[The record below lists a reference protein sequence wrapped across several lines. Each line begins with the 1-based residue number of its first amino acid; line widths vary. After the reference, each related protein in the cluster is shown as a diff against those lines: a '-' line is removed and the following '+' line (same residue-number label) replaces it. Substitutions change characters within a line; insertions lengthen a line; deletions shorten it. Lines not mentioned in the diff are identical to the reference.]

1 MLDVKRLS
9 VLEAVERHGSFT
21 MAAQA
26 MNYTQS
32 AISQQVAALER
43 EVGTS
48 LVGRSGRQTW
58 LTEAGQAL
66 VSHTR
71 RILAAIHDAEAELA
85 GITGLRS
92 GNVRLAAFPSAGAA
106 LVPRAATAFRARHP
120 DVTLQLTAAEPRQ
133 ALDGL
138 RAGAHDVIVTI
149 ASQAP
154 QSGNSAAH
162 LSGHKLLDDRFS
174 VVLPAGHHLAS
185 RSLVNLHDL
194 AAEDWIATSPAGHPD
209 ADTLISACSAAG
221 FAPRVRFHVDDYV
234 AVQGFIA
241 AGAGVALIP
250 GLALTALRPDV
261 VVRPAS
267 PVVRR
272 RVQAVTLA
280 SRHKEPAVQAI
291 LNALQ
296 DAARETTEAPLAGG
310 DDLGARR
317 AAQGRTPGGDLPADT
332 RSAAPRTRPACHC
345 ANGTRPSGLEKITP
359 SASSPRK
366 RVATAQ
372 YHAEGHASVL

>member
-32 AISQQVAALER
+32 AVSQQVAALER

-48 LVGRSGRQTW
+48 LVGRTGRQTW

-66 VSHTR
+66 ASHTR
-71 RILAAIHDAEAELA
+71 RILAAIHDAEAEIA

-154 QSGNSAAH
+154 RSGNTAAH

-185 RSLVNLHDL
+185 RSRVNLHDL

-209 ADTLISACSAAG
+209 AGTLLSACSAAG
-221 FAPRVRFHVDDYV
+221 FSPRVRFHVDDYA

-267 PVVRR
+267 PAVRR
-272 RVQAVTLA
+272 RVHAVTLA

-296 DAARETTEAPLAGG
+296 DATRETTEDSRTTEHGG
-310 DDLGARR
+310 A
-317 AAQGRTPGGDLPADT
+317 
-332 RSAAPRTRPACHC
+332 
-345 ANGTRPSGLEKITP
+345 
-359 SASSPRK
+359 
-366 RVATAQ
+366 
-372 YHAEGHASVL
+372 